1 MSAIAPT
8 RRAIAS
14 RTPMMRY
21 FWSRRRLFR
30 RGLVDLDQRQPW
42 QRRRKE
48 ADQPT
53 ARRMIMKL
61 FSSLATA
68 ILVTTSALLSAGA
81 QAGPMPTNAA
91 AMKSMVDKS
100 TTEVRYR
107 GGVGRVG
114 YGGVGRVG
122 RVGYAGVG
130 RGVGYRRVGYG
141 VAAGAIVGGAVARRA
156 YYGGDVGYS
165 GYSDD
170 SYGFAPEP
178 QYDYA
183 AEPQYGYRG

>member
-1 MSAIAPT
+1 
-8 RRAIAS
+8 
-14 RTPMMRY
+14 
-21 FWSRRRLFR
+21 
-30 RGLVDLDQRQPW
+30 
-42 QRRRKE
+42 
-48 ADQPT
+48 
-53 ARRMIMKL
+53 MIMKL

-68 ILVTTSALLSAGA
+68 ILVTTSALLNGGA

-114 YGGVGRVG
+114 YGGRVG
-122 RVGYAGVG
+122 RVGY
-130 RGVGYRRVGYG
+130 RGVGYG

-156 YYGGDVGYS
+156 YYGGGVGYS

-170 SYGFAPEP
+170 SYG
-178 QYDYA
+178 YA
-183 AEPQYGYRG
+183 TEPQYGYATEPQYEYGGGYGGGVVGYSGGCTCPPNGGGYVAVHQYGW